1 MERTHLGPNRETKFH
16 FPFYFHFGL
25 DAKKTGLFLFLRLE
39 VLKRVE
45 SNRPFSGGKKIGQ
58 NEEFTLEKYFL
69 ANCLAIFLRCFQR
82 SSTKRYRG
90 QHYLNAGEFLLQR
103 VLLCQPCRGLCEK
116 IELKEGI
123 EI

>member
-1 MERTHLGPNRETKFH
+1 MQ
-16 FPFYFHFGL
+16 
-25 DAKKTGLFLFLRLE
+25 KKNGLFLFLRLE
-39 VLKRVE
+39 VLKRAE
-45 SNRPFSGGKKIGQ
+45 SNRPFSDGKKFGQ

-103 VLLCQPCRGLCEK
+103 VLLCQPCRGRCEK

>member
-1 MERTHLGPNRETKFH
+1 MQ
-16 FPFYFHFGL
+16 
-25 DAKKTGLFLFLRLE
+25 KKNGLFLFLRLE
-39 VLKRVE
+39 VLKRAE

-103 VLLCQPCRGLCEK
+103 VLLCQPCRGRCEK